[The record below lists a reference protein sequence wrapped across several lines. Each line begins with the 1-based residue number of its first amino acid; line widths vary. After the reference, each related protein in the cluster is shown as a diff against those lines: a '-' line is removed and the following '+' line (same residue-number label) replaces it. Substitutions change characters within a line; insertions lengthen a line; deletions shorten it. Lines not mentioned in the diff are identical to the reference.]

1 MLAQKDKASS
11 SSASPILAAAYA
23 LLIVYGSLYPFSG
36 WLPAEDMLA
45 FLTAPWPRYIIRSDI
60 ITNILIYLPMG
71 LLVARALR
79 YRLRPGAAVIAATA
93 LCLLLSLTMESL
105 QALLPERVSSLLD
118 LLLNG
123 LGGLGGALLAR
134 LTVNPPGPLRRLAAL
149 RRAWFLPGRA
159 MDLGLVALG
168 LWALAQLTPL
178 LLSLDTDNL
187 RKGLL
192 PLWTPGF
199 PSLFNWP
206 QLAAYACTI
215 TGLGLFGTILARA
228 EKNTALP
235 FIGFVGVV
243 LLVKILVMG
252 RYLALE
258 TALGAATG
266 MVLTVILRP
275 APKPFR
281 CAAGGLALLAGFAL
295 AELEPATGVIFK
307 PLQPFNW
314 IPFQGQMHNLAGFSE
329 ILSLFWPFLALG
341 CLGAF
346 ATRPNRRRRMAFIG
360 GLLVLAFMFLL
371 EWQQQTIPG
380 RNADITDVLLALAGW
395 SLPWWWRIHTSRGE
409 PHGQPGRTHP

>member
-1 MLAQKDKASS
+1 MLAQKNKA

-23 LLIVYGSLYPFSG
+23 LLIVYGSLYPFG
-36 WLPAEDMLA
+36 DWLPAEGMLA

-60 ITNILIYLPMG
+60 IANILIYLPMG
-71 LLVARALR
+71 LLAARALR
-79 YRLRPGAAVIAATA
+79 YRLRPGTAAVAATA
-93 LCLLLSLTMESL
+93 LCLLLSLVMESL
-105 QALLPERVSSLLD
+105 QTLLPGRVSSLLD

-123 LGGLGGALLAR
+123 LGGLGGALLAG
-134 LTVNPPGPLRRLAAL
+134 LTVNPPGPLRSLAAL
-149 RRAWFLPGRA
+149 RREWFLPGRA
-159 MDLGLVALG
+159 MDLGLVALS

-178 LLSLDTDNL
+178 LLSLDTDHL

-199 PSLFNWP
+199 PLPFSWT
-206 QLAAYACTI
+206 QLAAYACAI
-215 TGLGLFGTILARA
+215 TGLGLFGTILTRA
-228 EKNTALP
+228 EKNMAVP
-235 FIGFVGVV
+235 FIGFVSVV

-258 TALGAATG
+258 TALGAAMG

-275 APKPFR
+275 APRPFR
-281 CAAGGLALLAGFAL
+281 FATGGLALLAGFAL
-295 AELEPATGVIFK
+295 AELEPAAGVIFK

-329 ILSLFWPFLALG
+329 ILALFWPFLALG

-360 GLLVLAFMFLL
+360 GLLVLALMFLL
-371 EWQQQTIPG
+371 EWQQQTLPG

>member
-1 MLAQKDKASS
+1 MLAQKDQAP
-11 SSASPILAAAYA
+11 SASPFLAAAYA

-45 FLTAPWPRYIIRSDI
+45 FLTDPWPRYIIRSDVI
-60 ITNILIYLPMG
+60 INILVYLPMG
-71 LLVARALR
+71 LLVVRALR
-79 YRLRPGAAVIAATA
+79 YRLRPVAAVIAATA
-93 LCLLLSLTMESL
+93 LCLLLSFTMESL
-105 QALLPERVSSLLD
+105 QALLPDRVSSRLD
-118 LLLNG
+118 LVLNG

-149 RRAWFLPGRA
+149 RREWFLPGRA
-159 MDLGLVALG
+159 MDLGLVAFG
-168 LWALAQLTPL
+168 LWTLSQLTPL
-178 LLSLDTDNL
+178 LLSLDTDTV

-199 PSLFNWP
+199 PTLFNWP
-206 QLAAYACTI
+206 QLTSYACAI
-215 TGLGLFGTILARA
+215 AGLGLFGTILARA

-235 FIGFVGVV
+235 FIGFVSAV

-258 TALGAATG
+258 TAIGAAIG
-266 MVLTVILRP
+266 MVLAVVLQP

-281 CAAGGLALLAGFAL
+281 SAAGGLALLAGFSL
-295 AELEPATGVIFK
+295 AELEPVASVIFI
-307 PLQPFNW
+307 PPRPFNW
-314 IPFQGQMHNLAGFSE
+314 IPFHGQMHNLASFSE

-346 ATRPNRRRRMAFIG
+346 ATKPNRRRLMAFIG
-360 GLLVLAFMFLL
+360 GLLVLVLMFAL

-380 RNADITDVLLALAGW
+380 RYADITDILLALAGW
-395 SLPWWWRIHTSRGE
+395 SLPWWWRIHSTRGE

>member
-1 MLAQKDKASS
+1 MLAQKNKA

-23 LLIVYGSLYPFSG
+23 LLIVYGSLYPFG
-36 WLPAEDMLA
+36 DWLPAEGMLA

-60 ITNILIYLPMG
+60 IANILIYLPMG
-71 LLVARALR
+71 LLAARALR
-79 YRLRPGAAVIAATA
+79 YRLRPGTAAVAATA
-93 LCLLLSLTMESL
+93 LCLLLSLVMESL
-105 QALLPERVSSLLD
+105 QTLLPGRVSSLLD

-123 LGGLGGALLAR
+123 FGGLGGALLAG
-134 LTVNPPGPLRRLAAL
+134 LTVNPPGPLRSLAAL
-149 RRAWFLPGRA
+149 RREWFLPGRA
-159 MDLGLVALG
+159 MDLALVALG

-178 LLSLDTDNL
+178 LLSLDTDHL

-199 PSLFNWP
+199 PLPFSWT
-206 QLAAYACTI
+206 QLAAYACAI
-215 TGLGLFGTILARA
+215 TGLGLFGTILTRA
-228 EKNTALP
+228 EKNMAVP
-235 FIGFVGVV
+235 FIGFVSVV

-258 TALGAATG
+258 TALGAAMG

-275 APKPFR
+275 APRPFR
-281 CAAGGLALLAGFAL
+281 FAIGGLALLAGFAL
-295 AELEPATGVIFK
+295 AELESAAGLIFK

-314 IPFQGQMHNLAGFSE
+314 IPFQGQMHSLAGFSE
-329 ILSLFWPFLALG
+329 ILALFWPFLALG

-371 EWQQQTIPG
+371 EWQQQTLPG

-409 PHGQPGRTHP
+409 PHGQPGQTHP

>member
-1 MLAQKDKASS
+1 MLAQKNKA

-23 LLIVYGSLYPFSG
+23 LLIVYGSLYPFG
-36 WLPAEDMLA
+36 DWLPAEGMLA

-60 ITNILIYLPMG
+60 IANILIYLPMG
-71 LLVARALR
+71 LLAARALR
-79 YRLRPGAAVIAATA
+79 YRLRPGTAAVAATA
-93 LCLLLSLTMESL
+93 LCLLLSLVMESL
-105 QALLPERVSSLLD
+105 QTLLPGRVSSLLD

-123 LGGLGGALLAR
+123 LGGLGGALLAG
-134 LTVNPPGPLRRLAAL
+134 LTVNPPGPLRSLAAL
-149 RRAWFLPGRA
+149 RREWFLPGRA

-178 LLSLDTDNL
+178 LLSLDTDHL

-199 PSLFNWP
+199 PLPFSWT
-206 QLAAYACTI
+206 QLAAYACAI
-215 TGLGLFGTILARA
+215 TGLGLFGTILTRA
-228 EKNTALP
+228 EKNLAVP
-235 FIGFVGVV
+235 FIGFVSVV

-258 TALGAATG
+258 TALGAAMG
-266 MVLTVILRP
+266 MVLTVILRL
-275 APKPFR
+275 APRPFR
-281 CAAGGLALLAGFAL
+281 FVTGGLALLAGFAL

-329 ILSLFWPFLALG
+329 ILALFWPFLALG

-371 EWQQQTIPG
+371 EWQQQTLPG

-409 PHGQPGRTHP
+409 LHGQPGRTHP

>member
-1 MLAQKDKASS
+1 MLAQKNKA

-23 LLIVYGSLYPFSG
+23 LLIVYGSLYPFG
-36 WLPAEDMLA
+36 DWLPAEGMLA

-60 ITNILIYLPMG
+60 IANILIYLPMG
-71 LLVARALR
+71 LLATRALR
-79 YRLRPGAAVIAATA
+79 YRLRPGAAAVAATA
-93 LCLLLSLTMESL
+93 LCLLLSLVMESL
-105 QALLPERVSSLLD
+105 QTLLPGRVSSLLD

-123 LGGLGGALLAR
+123 LGGLGGALLAG
-134 LTVNPPGPLRRLAAL
+134 LTVNPPGPLRRLGAL
-149 RRAWFLPGRA
+149 RREWFLPGRA

-178 LLSLDTDNL
+178 LLSLDTDHL

-199 PSLFNWP
+199 PLPFSWT
-206 QLAAYACTI
+206 QLAAYVCAI
-215 TGLGLFGTILARA
+215 TGLGLFGTILTRA
-228 EKNTALP
+228 EKNLAVP
-235 FIGFVGVV
+235 FIGFVSVV

-258 TALGAATG
+258 TAIGAAMG

-275 APKPFR
+275 APRPFR
-281 CAAGGLALLAGFAL
+281 IAAGGLALLAGFAL

-329 ILSLFWPFLALG
+329 ILALFWPFLALG

-346 ATRPNRRRRMAFIG
+346 ATRPNRRRRMALIG
-360 GLLVLAFMFLL
+360 GLLVLILMFLL
-371 EWQQQTIPG
+371 EWQQQAIPG

>member
-1 MLAQKDKASS
+1 MLAQKNKA

-23 LLIVYGSLYPFSG
+23 LLLVYGSLYPFG
-36 WLPAEDMLA
+36 DWLPAEGMLD

-60 ITNILIYLPMG
+60 IANILIYLPMG
-71 LLVARALR
+71 LLAARALR
-79 YRLRPGAAVIAATA
+79 YRLRPGAAAVVATA
-93 LCLLLSLTMESL
+93 LCLMLSLAMESL
-105 QALLPERVSSLLD
+105 QTLLPGRVSSLLD

-123 LGGLGGALLAR
+123 LGGLGGALLAG
-134 LTVNPPGPLRRLAAL
+134 LAVNPPGPLRRLAAL
-149 RRAWFLPGRA
+149 RREWFLPGRA

-178 LLSLDTDNL
+178 LLSLDTDHL

-199 PSLFNWP
+199 PLPFSWT
-206 QLAAYACTI
+206 QLAAYACAI
-215 TGLGLFGTILARA
+215 AGLGLFGTILARA
-228 EKNTALP
+228 EKNIAVP
-235 FIGFVGVV
+235 FIGFVSVV

-258 TALGAATG
+258 TALGAAMG
-266 MVLTVILRP
+266 MVLTVVLRP

-281 CAAGGLALLAGFAL
+281 IAAGGWALLAGFAL
-295 AELEPATGVIFK
+295 AELEPASGVIFK

-329 ILSLFWPFLALG
+329 ILELFWPFLALG

-346 ATRPNRRRRMAFIG
+346 AIRPNRRRRMAFIG

-371 EWQQQTIPG
+371 EWQQQTLPG

>member
-11 SSASPILAAAYA
+11 ASHILAAAYA
-23 LLIVYGSLYPFSG
+23 LLIVYGSLYPFSD
-36 WLPAEDMLA
+36 WLPAEDMLV

-71 LLVARALR
+71 LITTRALR
-79 YRLRPGAAVIAATA
+79 YRLRPGTAVITATV
-93 LCLLLSLTMESL
+93 LCLLLSLAMESL
-105 QALLPERVSSLLD
+105 QTMLPGRVSSLLD

-134 LTVNPPGPLRRLAAL
+134 LTVNPPGPLRKLAAQ
-149 RRAWFLPGRA
+149 RREWFLPGRA

-168 LWALAQLTPL
+168 LWALSQLTPL
-178 LLSLDTDNL
+178 LLSLDTNPL

-206 QLAAYACTI
+206 QLAAYVCTI
-215 TGLGLFGTILARA
+215 AGLGLFGTTLARP
-228 EKNTALP
+228 EKNAALP
-235 FIGFVGVV
+235 FIGFVGAV

-258 TALGAATG
+258 TTLGAATG
-266 MVLTVILRP
+266 IALTVALHP
-275 APKPFR
+275 ASKPSRF
-281 CAAGGLALLAGFAL
+281 AASGLALLAGFVL
-295 AELEPATGVIFK
+295 AELEPTASVIFK
-307 PLQPFNW
+307 PPQPFNW
-314 IPFQGQMHNLAGFSE
+314 IPFHGQMHTISGFSE

-346 ATRPNRRRRMAFIG
+346 ATRPHRRRLMAFIG
-360 GLLVLAFMFLL
+360 GLLVLAVMFAL

-380 RNADITDVLLALAGW
+380 RHADITDILLALTGW

-409 PHGQPGRTHP
+409 THGQPGRTYP

>member
-1 MLAQKDKASS
+1 MLAQKNKA

-23 LLIVYGSLYPFSG
+23 LLIVYGSLYPFG
-36 WLPAEDMLA
+36 DWLPAEGMLA

-60 ITNILIYLPMG
+60 IANILIYLPMG
-71 LLVARALR
+71 LLAARALR
-79 YRLRPGAAVIAATA
+79 YRLRPGTAAVAATA
-93 LCLLLSLTMESL
+93 LCLLLSLVMESL
-105 QALLPERVSSLLD
+105 QTLLPGRVSSLLD

-123 LGGLGGALLAR
+123 FGGLGGALLAG
-134 LTVNPPGPLRRLAAL
+134 LTVNPPGPLRSLAAL
-149 RRAWFLPGRA
+149 RREWFLPGRA

-178 LLSLDTDNL
+178 LLSLDTDHL

-199 PSLFNWP
+199 PLPFSWT
-206 QLAAYACTI
+206 QLAAYACAI
-215 TGLGLFGTILARA
+215 TGLGLFGTILTRA
-228 EKNTALP
+228 EKNMAVP
-235 FIGFVGVV
+235 FIGFVSVV

-258 TALGAATG
+258 TALGAAMG

-275 APKPFR
+275 APRPFR
-281 CAAGGLALLAGFAL
+281 FAIGGLALLAGFAL
-295 AELEPATGVIFK
+295 AELESAAGLIFK

-314 IPFQGQMHNLAGFSE
+314 IPFQGQMHSLAGFSE
-329 ILSLFWPFLALG
+329 ILALFWPFLALG

-371 EWQQQTIPG
+371 EWQQQTLPG

-409 PHGQPGRTHP
+409 PHGQPGQTHP

>member
-1 MLAQKDKASS
+1 MLAQKNKA

-23 LLIVYGSLYPFSG
+23 LLIVYGSLYPFSD

-79 YRLRPGAAVIAATA
+79 HRLHPGAAVIAAAA
-93 LCLLLSLTMESL
+93 LCLLLSLAMESL
-105 QALLPERVSSLLD
+105 QTLLPDRVASRLD

-149 RRAWFLPGRA
+149 RHEWFLPGRA

-168 LWALAQLTPL
+168 LWALSQLTPL
-178 LLSLDTDNL
+178 LLSLDTDPL

-199 PSLFNWP
+199 PTPFNWP
-206 QLAAYACTI
+206 KLAAYACTI

-235 FIGFVGVV
+235 FIGFVSAV

-258 TALGAATG
+258 TALGAAMG
-266 MVLTVILRP
+266 MVLAVVLRS

-281 CAAGGLALLAGFAL
+281 SVAGGLALLAGFAL
-295 AELEPATGVIFK
+295 AELEPATSMIFS
-307 PLQPFNW
+307 PPQPFNW
-314 IPFQGQMHNLAGFSE
+314 IPFHGRMHNLAGFSE
-329 ILSLFWPFLALG
+329 ILSLFWPFVALG
-341 CLGAF
+341 CLAAF
-346 ATRPNRRRRMAFIG
+346 PARPKRRRLMAFIG
-360 GLLVLAFMFLL
+360 GSLVLALMFAL
-371 EWQQQTIPG
+371 EWQQQAIPG
-380 RNADITDVLLALAGW
+380 RHADITDILLALAGW
-395 SLPWWWRIHTSRGE
+395 SLPWWWRIHSTRGE
-409 PHGQPGRTHP
+409 PHGQPDRTHP

>member
-1 MLAQKDKASS
+1 MLAQKNKA

-23 LLIVYGSLYPFSG
+23 LLIVYGSLYPFG
-36 WLPAEDMLA
+36 DWLPAEGMLA

-60 ITNILIYLPMG
+60 IANILIYLPMG
-71 LLVARALR
+71 LLAARALR
-79 YRLRPGAAVIAATA
+79 YRLRPGTAAAAATV
-93 LCLLLSLTMESL
+93 LCLLLSLVMESL
-105 QALLPERVSSLLD
+105 QTLLPGRVSSLLD

-123 LGGLGGALLAR
+123 LGGLGGALLAG
-134 LTVNPPGPLRRLAAL
+134 LTVNPPGPLRSLVAL
-149 RRAWFLPGRA
+149 RREWFLPGRA

-178 LLSLDTDNL
+178 LLSLDTDHL

-199 PSLFNWP
+199 PLPFSWP
-206 QLAAYACTI
+206 QLAAYACAI
-215 TGLGLFGTILARA
+215 TGLGLFGTILTRA
-228 EKNTALP
+228 EKNMAVP
-235 FIGFVGVV
+235 FIGFVSVV

-258 TALGAATG
+258 TALGAAMG

-281 CAAGGLALLAGFAL
+281 IAAGGWALLAGFAL
-295 AELEPATGVIFK
+295 AELEPAAGVIFK

-314 IPFQGQMHNLAGFSE
+314 IPFQGQMHSLAGFSE
-329 ILSLFWPFLALG
+329 ILALFWPFLALG

-371 EWQQQTIPG
+371 EWQQQTLPG

-409 PHGQPGRTHP
+409 PHGQPGRTYP

>member
-11 SSASPILAAAYA
+11 ASHILAAAYA
-23 LLIVYGSLYPFSG
+23 LLIVYGSLYPFG
-36 WLPAEDMLA
+36 DWLPAEDMLA

-79 YRLRPGAAVIAATA
+79 FRLRPGAAVIAATA
-93 LCLLLSLTMESL
+93 LCLLLSLAMESL
-105 QALLPERVSSLLD
+105 QALLPGRVSSLLD

-149 RRAWFLPGRA
+149 RREWFLPGRA

-168 LWALAQLTPL
+168 LWALSQLTPL

-206 QLAAYACTI
+206 QLAAYAGTI
-215 TGLGLFGTILARA
+215 AGLGLFGTILARP
-228 EKNTALP
+228 EKNMALP
-235 FIGFVGVV
+235 FIGFVSAV

-258 TALGAATG
+258 TALGAAMG
-266 MVLTVILRP
+266 MALMVVLRH
-275 APKPFR
+275 APKPLRF
-281 CAAGGLALLAGFAL
+281 AAGGLALLAGFVL
-295 AELEPATGVIFK
+295 AELEPTASVIFK
-307 PLQPFNW
+307 PPQPFNW
-314 IPFQGQMHNLAGFSE
+314 IPFHGQMHTLSGFSE

-346 ATRPNRRRRMAFIG
+346 ITRAHRRRWMAFIG
-360 GLLVLAFMFLL
+360 GLLVLAVMFAL

-380 RNADITDVLLALAGW
+380 QHADITDILLALAGW
-395 SLPWWWRIHTSRGE
+395 SLPWWWRIHTARGE
-409 PHGQPGRTHP
+409 PHGQPGRA

>member
-1 MLAQKDKASS
+1 MLAQKNKA

-23 LLIVYGSLYPFSG
+23 LLLVYGSLYPFG
-36 WLPAEDMLA
+36 DWLPAEGMLA

-60 ITNILIYLPMG
+60 IANILIYLPMG
-71 LLVARALR
+71 LLAARALR
-79 YRLRPGAAVIAATA
+79 YRLRPGAAAVVATA
-93 LCLLLSLTMESL
+93 LCLMLSLAMESL
-105 QALLPERVSSLLD
+105 QTLLPGRVSSLLD

-123 LGGLGGALLAR
+123 LGGLGGALLAG
-134 LTVNPPGPLRRLAAL
+134 LAVNPPGPLRRLAAL
-149 RRAWFLPGRA
+149 RREWFLPGRA

-178 LLSLDTDNL
+178 LLSLDTDHL

-199 PSLFNWP
+199 PLPFSWT
-206 QLAAYACTI
+206 QLAAYACAI
-215 TGLGLFGTILARA
+215 AGLGLFGTILARA
-228 EKNTALP
+228 EKNIAVP
-235 FIGFVGVV
+235 FIGFVSVV

-258 TALGAATG
+258 TALGAAMG
-266 MVLTVILRP
+266 MVLTVVLRP

-281 CAAGGLALLAGFAL
+281 IAAGGWALLAGFAL
-295 AELEPATGVIFK
+295 AELEPASGVIFK

-329 ILSLFWPFLALG
+329 ILELFWPFLALG

-346 ATRPNRRRRMAFIG
+346 AIRPNRRRRMAFIG

-371 EWQQQTIPG
+371 EWQQQTLPG